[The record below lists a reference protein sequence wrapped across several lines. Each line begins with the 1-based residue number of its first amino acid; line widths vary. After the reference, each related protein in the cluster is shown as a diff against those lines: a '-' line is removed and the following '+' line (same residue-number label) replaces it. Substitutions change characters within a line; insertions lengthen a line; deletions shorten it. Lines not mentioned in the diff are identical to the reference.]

1 MVSDQPT
8 VPQSTMTE
16 LLVAIRRGLESLTLT
31 HSAVLD
37 SIHAEALRAVMEMPT
52 LGQRE
57 LMLSQA
63 WTTSAK
69 AIETFQAA
77 NATQETQE
85 MYRLVRLAI
94 SASYRD
100 RQASSR

>member
-8 VPQSTMTE
+8 VPQSTMAE

-52 LGQRE
+52 LDQRE
-57 LMLSQA
+57 LVLNQA
-63 WTTSAK
+63 WMASAK
-69 AIETFQAA
+69 AIEAFQAA
-77 NATQETQE
+77 NLALAAQETQE
-85 MYRLVRLAI
+85 MYRLVRQAI
-94 SASYRD
+94 SAS
-100 RQASSR
+100 QV